1 LQLGLHPQVV
11 TTTASFLIVCILL
24 LAPSI
29 VNIFLSSKLFNA
41 SAITLQYSLI
51 GAVNWQFALWYGSVS
66 FVGALIGQLALS
78 ALIRRTGKV
87 SIAIFILATLE
98 VREFFSFFIK

>member
-1 LQLGLHPQVV
+1 
-11 TTTASFLIVCILL
+11 
-24 LAPSI
+24 
-29 VNIFLSSKLFNA
+29 
-41 SAITLQYSLI
+41 
-51 GAVNWQFALWYGSVS
+51 VS

-98 VREFFSFFIK
+98 VRVFPSNILFLTLFLGYKLVYTFGVGDKTDGG